1 MRHLVLGRRVGE
13 QIFLTIDPQADPVRL
28 LEQLQRDGIMLT
40 VRELSRGRVRL
51 SIEAPSDIG
60 IARGELAEVDVRES
74 KGYRKQGEGTLARP
88 SAAG

>member
-13 QIFLTIDPQADPVRL
+13 RVFLTIDPHADPVRL
-28 LEQLQRDGIMLT
+28 LEQLQRYGIMLT
-40 VRELSRGRVRL
+40 VRELSHSRVRL

-74 KGYRKQGEGTLARP
+74 KGYRKQGEGTLATTKA
-88 SAAG
+88 SG